1 MVNDGMMRR
10 GGDVAYIYPP
20 APGGDLIWRTGPM
33 QSPCS
38 TSASLSVQKRVNGEK
53 VNTFDRD

>member
-1 MVNDGMMRR
+1 MYTIKYSMVNDGMMRR

-20 APGGDLIWRTGPM
+20 APGGDLIWRTGPT

-38 TSASLSVQKRVNGEK
+38 TSASLSVQKE
-53 VNTFDRD
+53 